1 MTHREVVALLTF
13 GLVAVGALS
22 VRAVKLSGGRR
33 RAIKA
38 DAHEAR
44 LREAE
49 AFAQVAPSQAP
60 GQAKP
65 KRGPDPREYAAPWMD
80 ALKKALNHGGTQR
93 AKRDRSESKRKQ
105 VQLATVDP
113 ATGRPAVRTI
123 VFRGFL
129 ASELA
134 NGDGAA
140 PKPKNGE
147 SCLLTFITDSRAEK
161 VRHVSTSPSGR
172 APVELC
178 WWLDE
183 AGVQYRISGDAV
195 LASASS
201 DDPQLRAACEA
212 VWERLGEGTR
222 RTFTWPHPGEQV
234 AEGDGARPKGDGVS
248 EGTGAQREGD
258 GVSLSKANFRLL
270 VVVPHRVDE
279 LRLGGKQTRTLFTLS
294 EAPGAAGE
302 GPLALRGT
310 EWRVDDVN
318 P

>member
-1 MTHREVVALLTF
+1 MTQREVLALLTF

-22 VRAVKLSGGRR
+22 ARAVKLSGGRR
-33 RAIKA
+33 RAMKA
-38 DAHEAR
+38 DAREAR

-49 AFAQVAPSQAP
+49 AFAAQAASPPAPEHQRS
-60 GQAKP
+60 
-65 KRGPDPREYAAPWMD
+65 KRGADPREYAAPWMD
-80 ALKKALNHGGTQR
+80 SLKKALNHGGTQR
-93 AKRDRSESKRKQ
+93 SKRDRSEAKRKQ

-113 ATGRPAVRTI
+113 ASGRPAVRTI

-134 NGDGAA
+134 SSDAA

-161 VRHVSTSPSGR
+161 VRHVSSAESGR

-183 AGVQYRISGDAV
+183 AGVQFRISGDAV
-195 LASASS
+195 LASSTS
-201 DDPQLRAACEA
+201 EDPRLRAACEA
-212 VWERLGEGTR
+212 VWERLGESTR
-222 RTFTWPHPGEQV
+222 STFTWPHPGEQV
-234 AEGDGARPKGDGVS
+234 SPSNVTRPGGDGGDG
-248 EGTGAQREGD
+248 GGGGG
-258 GVSLSKANFRLL
+258 GVSLSEAHFRLV

-279 LRLGGKQTRTLFTLS
+279 LRLGGKQKRTLYTLKD
-294 EAPGAAGE
+294 EAPGAGE
-302 GPLALRGT
+302 GPLALLGT
-310 EWRVDDVN
+310 EWNVEDVN

>member
-1 MTHREVVALLTF
+1 MK
-13 GLVAVGALS
+13 S
-22 VRAVKLSGGRR
+22 
-33 RAIKA
+33 
-38 DAHEAR
+38 DAREAR
-44 LREAE
+44 LHEAE
-49 AFAQVAPSQAP
+49 AFAQVATAP
-60 GQAKP
+60 EQQRS

-80 ALKKALNHGGTQR
+80 SLKKALNHGGTQR
-93 AKRDRSESKRKQ
+93 GKRDRSEAKRKQ
-105 VQLATVDP
+105 LQLATVDP
-113 ATGRPAVRTI
+113 STGRPAVRTI

-134 NGDGAA
+134 NSGAA

-161 VRHVSTSPSGR
+161 VRHVSTAPSGR

-195 LASASS
+195 LASATS

-222 RTFTWPHPGEQV
+222 STFTWPNPGEQV
-234 AEGDGARPKGDGVS
+234 AEGAAVRP
-248 EGTGAQREGD
+248 AGD
-258 GVSLSKANFRLL
+258 GVSLSEANFRLM

-279 LRLGGKQTRTLFTLS
+279 LRLGGKQKRTMYTLS
-294 EAPGAAGE
+294 EAPGAGE
-302 GPLALRGT
+302 GPLALLGT
-310 EWRVDDVN
+310 EWKVEDVN